1 MPESAGI
8 GEPEKAPEESVGNE
22 PGHKWYHRWFRTP
35 GELRELGVVGINMR
49 NARFLLPNNPR
60 RLYDL
65 VDNKLRTKALAEA
78 EGMTVAE
85 TYGVVMTPHQANN
98 VEKLL
103 GGKEAF
109 VIKPTRGSGGK
120 GIMVIDKKVGKNYVK
135 PSGTEV
141 TPGDINNHCSNILAG
156 LFSLGGKRDY
166 ALIEYR
172 VQPLELLTSLSFQ
185 GAPDVRVVMLHGY
198 PVMAM
203 LRASTKESDGRSNLH
218 QGALGIGI
226 DIATGM
232 SVRAIHHGK
241 PVSHHPD
248 LGIDLIGVQIPQW
261 DVILEMAVTCQEMTG
276 LGYLG
281 VDIMIDK
288 TIGPLMIEV
297 NARPGLAIQMANG
310 VGLLKRL
317 EPVVEQHRRNP
328 TADLESKIAFSKK
341 HFRAKLPVMA
351 E

>member
-1 MPESAGI
+1 MPEKTVIKANTTSQVDVT
-8 GEPEKAPEESVGNE
+8 EPR
-22 PGHKWYHRWFRTP
+22 WWHRWFRKP
-35 GELRELGVVGINMR
+35 SELLELGVVGINMR
-49 NARFLLPNNPR
+49 NARYLLPNNPR

-85 TYGVVMTPHQANN
+85 TYGVARTPHD
-98 VEKLL
+98 VKTIERILE
-103 GGKEAF
+103 GHEAF

-120 GIMVIDKKVGKNYVK
+120 GIMVIDRRNGKNFVK

-141 TPGDINNHCSNILAG
+141 TPSDLKNHVSNILAG
-156 LFSLGGKRDY
+156 LFSLGGKRDF

-172 VQPLELLTSLSFQ
+172 VRPAKLLTDMSFQ
-185 GAPDVRVVMLHGY
+185 GAPDIRVVMLHGY

-218 QGALGIGI
+218 QGAVGVGI
-226 DIATGM
+226 DIATGIT
-232 SVRAIHHGK
+232 VRAIHHGK
-241 PVSHHPD
+241 QITHHPD
-248 LGIDLIGVQIPQW
+248 LEVGLIGVQMPQW
-261 DVILEMAVTCQEMTG
+261 ETILHMSATCQQMTG

-281 VDIMIDK
+281 VDIMIDDQL
-288 TIGPLMIEV
+288 GPLMIEV

-317 EPVVEQHRRNP
+317 EPIAEEHRRKP
-328 TADLESKIAFSKK
+328 GADLAEKIAFSKK
-341 HFRAKLPVMA
+341 NFRAKLPPPRP
-351 E
+351 

>member
-1 MPESAGI
+1 MS
-8 GEPEKAPEESVGNE
+8 GEASNNAVD
-22 PGHKWYHRWFRTP
+22 PGHKWWHRWFRTP
-35 GELRELGVVGINMR
+35 GELRDLGVVGINMR

-85 TYGVVMTPHQANN
+85 TYGVLRTPHDANI
-98 VEKLL
+98 VEKILA
-103 GGKEAF
+103 GNEAF

-120 GIMVIDKKVGKNYVK
+120 GIMVIDKRVGKNFIK
-135 PSGTEV
+135 PSGAEV
-141 TPGDINNHCSNILAG
+141 TPGDLKNHVSNILAG
-156 LFSLGGKRDY
+156 LYSLGGKRDY

-172 VQPLELLTSLSFQ
+172 VQPAALLTAISFQ
-185 GAPDVRVVMLHGY
+185 GAPDIRVVMLHGY

-226 DIATGM
+226 DIATGIT
-232 SVRAIHHGK
+232 VRAIHHGK
-241 PVSHHPD
+241 PVTKHPD
-248 LGIDLIGVQIPQW
+248 LGVDLIGIQMPEW
-261 DVILEMAVTCQEMTG
+261 NTILHMAVTCQEMTG

-281 VDIMIDK
+281 VDIMIDE
-288 TIGPLMIEV
+288 TLGPLMIEV

-310 VGLLKRL
+310 IGLLRRL
-317 EPVVEQHRRNP
+317 EPIVAQHRKHP
-328 TADLESKIAFSKK
+328 TADLEAKITFSTK
-341 HFRAKLPVMA
+341 HFRAMIPDRQA
-351 E
+351 